1 MKTVVEARWVWFSK
15 VMLVCFLALFLFSYD
30 LEACL
35 GVLVLGLVIGG
46 IGSLFINDTCD

>member
-1 MKTVVEARWVWFSK
+1 MKTVAEARWAWFGK

-35 GVLVLGLVIGG
+35 GVLVLGLVETVDNYVD
-46 IGSLFINDTCD
+46 SYNP